1 MFRSSN
7 VLAAEP
13 AVTAT
18 SSGRDTSILAGLTPA
33 QAEAASLAGAVLVL
47 AGAGT
52 GKTKT
57 LTSSVAWRIE
67 ARGIPASRILAVT
80 FTNKAAGE
88 MTERIRRMLAG
99 REVPSWCGTFHGLG
113 ARQLRAEPEV
123 AGLRTGFDILDADD
137 SKRLVKRVLKAMA
150 VDPAELGSDRD
161 PVKLVCRQIG
171 QFKDDLVT
179 PEQAPARVEARIAE
193 ARLIHRPVDPDSL
206 RLVARVY
213 AEYQRRLREANA
225 ADFGDLLLWPTVAMQ
240 RDPAYRQRWAGR
252 FDCVLADEYQDV
264 CAAQYSWLR
273 LLSAGHGEIFVVG
286 DDDQSV
292 YGFRGADIQ
301 YIRRFAHD
309 FPQARQ
315 VRLEENFRSTGHILA
330 AANAVI
336 AQDKR
341 RLGKTLRPTK
351 PIGVPVE
358 VVGFPDP
365 EAEARGLIAEMKRR
379 AADGVA
385 WEHMALLYRSNFLSR
400 GFEEAL
406 MRGHVPYVIV
416 GDVGFYQRA
425 EIKDALALLRLAAC
439 PDDYQSDEALRGCL
453 TARRAGSG

>member
-18 SSGRDTSILAGLTPA
+18 SSILAGLTPA

-57 LTSSVAWRIE
+57 LTSGVAWRIQ

-99 REVPSWCGTFHGLG
+99 QAVPSWCGTFHGLG

-240 RDPAYRQRWAGR
+240 RDLPTG
-252 FDCVLADEYQDV
+252 
-264 CAAQYSWLR
+264 
-273 LLSAGHGEIFVVG
+273 SAGP
-286 DDDQSV
+286 DASTACWRTSTRTCAPPST
-292 YGFRGADIQ
+292 RGCACSAPGMARSSSWVTT
-301 YIRRFAHD
+301 IRA
-309 FPQARQ
+309 
-315 VRLEENFRSTGHILA
+315 STGSGARTFSISGA
-330 AANAVI
+330 SRTTS
-336 AQDKR
+336 R
-341 RLGKTLRPTK
+341 RPGRCGWRRTSAPPGTSWPPPT
-351 PIGVPVE
+351 
-358 VVGFPDP
+358 
-365 EAEARGLIAEMKRR
+365 R
-379 AADGVA
+379 
-385 WEHMALLYRSNFLSR
+385 
-400 GFEEAL
+400 
-406 MRGHVPYVIV
+406 
-416 GDVGFYQRA
+416 
-425 EIKDALALLRLAAC
+425 
-439 PDDYQSDEALRGCL
+439 
-453 TARRAGSG
+453 

>member
-18 SSGRDTSILAGLTPA
+18 SSILAGLTPA
-33 QAEAASLAGAVLVL
+33 QAEAASLSGAVLVL

-57 LTSSVAWRIE
+57 LTSGVAWRIQ

-161 PVKLVCRQIG
+161 PV
-171 QFKDDLVT
+171 
-179 PEQAPARVEARIAE
+179 QAGLPAD
-193 ARLIHRPVDPDSL
+193 RPVQGRPGDAGAGAGPGGGADRRGAPDPPSGGPGQPAPGG
-206 RLVARVY
+206 RGSTPSTSAGCARRT
-213 AEYQRRLREANA
+213 RRTSATCCCGPRSPCSATA
-225 ADFGDLLLWPTVAMQ
+225 PTGS
-240 RDPAYRQRWAGR
+240 AGPDASTACWQTNTR
-252 FDCVLADEYQDV
+252 T
-264 CAAQYSWLR
+264 CAHAQYSWLR

-286 DDDQSV
+286 
-292 YGFRGADIQ
+292 
-301 YIRRFAHD
+301 
-309 FPQARQ
+309 
-315 VRLEENFRSTGHILA
+315 
-330 AANAVI
+330 
-336 AQDKR
+336 
-341 RLGKTLRPTK
+341 
-351 PIGVPVE
+351 
-358 VVGFPDP
+358 
-365 EAEARGLIAEMKRR
+365 
-379 AADGVA
+379 
-385 WEHMALLYRSNFLSR
+385 
-400 GFEEAL
+400 
-406 MRGHVPYVIV
+406 
-416 GDVGFYQRA
+416 
-425 EIKDALALLRLAAC
+425 
-439 PDDYQSDEALRGCL
+439 
-453 TARRAGSG
+453 

>member
-13 AVTAT
+13 VVKAT
-18 SSGRDTSILAGLTPA
+18 SSVLAGLTPA
-33 QAEAASLAGAVLVL
+33 QAEAASLSGAVLVL

-57 LTSSVAWRIE
+57 LTSGVAWRIQ
-67 ARGIPASRILAVT
+67 ARGIPAARILAVT

-99 REVPSWCGTFHGLG
+99 QAVPSWCGTFHGLG
-113 ARQLRAEPEV
+113 ARQLRADPEV

-161 PVKLVCRQIG
+161 PIKLVCRQIG

-240 RDPAYRQRWAGR
+240 RDPAYRERWAGR

-365 EAEARGLIAEMKRR
+365 EAEARGLVMEMKRR
-379 AADGVA
+379 GADGVA

-400 GFEEAL
+400 GLEEAL

-416 GDVGFYQRA
+416 GDVGFYQ
-425 EIKDALALLRLAAC
+425 
-439 PDDYQSDEALRGCL
+439 
-453 TARRAGSG
+453 